1 LAALVEAYQVN
12 AGDSLQNDQCKV
24 ISGLASAAFGAVKG
38 SLKMGPSAYV
48 SPEDV
53 KKGSKKSVAE
63 VLLPAEANVPSGV
76 ARGVVRTISD
86 DPRWVVLATVALKLS
101 LRSGATA
108 LAKAAS
114 APGAGASGGVF
125 QKSPRPILAAIGR
138 NALNCT
144 IPDNFIDC
152 ARPSEDFVLK
162 PALRPLFSR

>member
-1 LAALVEAYQVN
+1 
-12 AGDSLQNDQCKV
+12 
-24 ISGLASAAFGAVKG
+24 
-38 SLKMGPSAYV
+38 MGPSAYV

-63 VLLPAEANVPSGV
+63 VLLPAGASVPSGV
-76 ARGVVRTISD
+76 ARDVVRTISD
-86 DPRWVVLATVALKLS
+86 DPRWVVPATVALKLS
-101 LRSGATA
+101 LRYGATA

-125 QKSPRPILAAIGR
+125 QKSPGPILAATR

-144 IPDNFIDC
+144 ISENFIDC

-162 PALRPLFSR
+162 PVLRPFFSRSGSAKRRATRSRDR